1 MPAWCQSQA
10 KKFVTVSK
18 ATMRGYLKSTLQV
31 AQFLLC
37 IRLSAPLFVPEQPST
52 LLSRRT
58 FSKSGIAVVST
69 GVVQLPARSW
79 AATAATSDAT
89 LEALRMPLAFE
100 GAQRLILCRHGET
113 EYNRLGLA
121 QGRRIDAELNDRGYS
136 QATALGQAIAE
147 SGLPI
152 SGVYCSS
159 LRRSRDTAGAVIEAL
174 NEPKSLRVHPTP
186 FIDEIDYGSAEG
198 SAGPDA
204 VATTL
209 RRWCS
214 GDLEARVGS
223 DGESA
228 KDVSIRVS
236 DAVSLFRNAD
246 LGLGG
251 ESSAKGETA
260 GGVVVAVS
268 HSTFI
273 RFFLHQ
279 VVRLPLA
286 VTLALDQRNCCI
298 NVLDIA
304 PVQAG
309 LTESQRYSSA
319 VSLRAINCI
328 GHLTK
333 EGLATR
339 SSGKGGRF
347 GPLQDAFA
355 EAARA
360 YALQKGSS
368 VGMGS

>member
-1 MPAWCQSQA
+1 M
-10 KKFVTVSK
+10 
-18 ATMRGYLKSTLQV
+18 
-31 AQFLLC
+31 
-37 IRLSAPLFVPEQPST
+37 
-52 LLSRRT
+52 
-58 FSKSGIAVVST
+58 
-69 GVVQLPARSW
+69 
-79 AATAATSDAT
+79 
-89 LEALRMPLAFE
+89 
-100 GAQRLILCRHGET
+100 
-113 EYNRLGLA
+113 
-121 QGRRIDAELNDRGYS
+121 
-136 QATALGQAIAE
+136 
-147 SGLPI
+147 
-152 SGVYCSS
+152 
-159 LRRSRDTAGAVIEAL
+159 
-174 NEPKSLRVHPTP
+174 
-186 FIDEIDYGSAEG
+186 
-198 SAGPDA
+198 
-204 VATTL
+204 
-209 RRWCS
+209 
-214 GDLEARVGS
+214 
-223 DGESA
+223 
-228 KDVSIRVS
+228 
-236 DAVSLFRNAD
+236 SLFRNAD